1 MDVLPQI
8 NEAKSAMQTKPSTVV
23 MDISD
28 VTVADSFGPSL
39 VVTVEES
46 LYYNPKLFM
55 QGDLPC
61 IFLT

>member
-1 MDVLPQI
+1 
-8 NEAKSAMQTKPSTVV
+8 MQTKPSTVA

-28 VTVADSFGPSL
+28 VTVAVPLGTSL

-46 LYYNPKLFM
+46 LYYNLKLFM